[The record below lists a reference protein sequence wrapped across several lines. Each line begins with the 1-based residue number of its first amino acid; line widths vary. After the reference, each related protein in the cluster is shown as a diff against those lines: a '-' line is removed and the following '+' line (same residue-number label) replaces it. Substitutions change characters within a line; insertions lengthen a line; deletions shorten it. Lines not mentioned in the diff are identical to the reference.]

1 MSGRRAGERK
11 RLRAARHREC
21 QTVPWSLRSVPAA
34 CNTPAGFIAI
44 EQGRYSPALET
55 AFQIARVCGVGLD
68 QVLQSPDGKGE
79 P

>member
-44 EQGRYSPALET
+44 EQRRYPPSVEMAL
-55 AFQIARVCGVGLD
+55 QIARVFGIALD
-68 QVLQSPDGKGE
+68 QVFRSPDGKGE